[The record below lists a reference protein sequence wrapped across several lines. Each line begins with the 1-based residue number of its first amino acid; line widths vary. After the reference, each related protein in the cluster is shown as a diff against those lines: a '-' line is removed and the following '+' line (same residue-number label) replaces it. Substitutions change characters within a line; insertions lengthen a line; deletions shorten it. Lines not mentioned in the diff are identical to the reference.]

1 MKAIALLGRRD
12 EPTDGVA
19 DYCKF
24 LAPALLKH
32 NFELEVVRVPWAER
46 GWSEAMRWLSTESQ
60 KWTGEWV
67 LLQYNAL
74 AWSRRGF
81 PVRARCVLKLLQRR
95 GARCAVVFHDAQ
107 AFEGSRF
114 RDRLRGRIQNWT
126 MLELYKH
133 AERSAFTV
141 PLSSAE
147 WLPSERARAAFI
159 PIGANIPSLCIK
171 RSYRTNETPKVV
183 TVFSVT
189 GGDACARETED
200 IAHAVRSVNAK
211 LGPVRLEVFGR
222 GAENAQKLLE
232 EALSVPGIELR
243 VRGVISAEEITR
255 TLTAAHVLLFVR
267 GVINSHRGTAIA
279 GISCGLPVVAYGK
292 AGDDPAID
300 SAGCRLA
307 PWHNQNAL
315 AAELRHVLSDTRLWQ
330 GLHERSLRAQA
341 EYFSWDAV
349 AGRYARLL
357 STPETRQ

>member
-1 MKAIALLGRRD
+1 MKVIALLGRKD

-32 NFELEVVRVPWAER
+32 NIELEVARVPWAER
-46 GWSEAMRWLSTESQ
+46 GWSQAMRWLSSESR

-81 PVRARCVLKLLQRR
+81 PVRARRALKLLQRR
-95 GARCAVVFHDAQ
+95 GARCAVVFHDTH

-114 RDRLRGRIQNWT
+114 RDWVRAKIQNWT
-126 MLELYKH
+126 MLQLYQH

-141 PLSSAE
+141 ALSTVE
-147 WLPSERARAAFI
+147 WLPSKRSRAAFI
-159 PIGANIPSLCIK
+159 PIGANIPSLCTQ
-171 RSYRTNETPKVV
+171 RNYTTTETPKVV

-189 GGDACARETED
+189 GGNARARETED
-200 IAHAVRSVNAK
+200 IAHAIRSVNAQ

-232 EALSVPGIELR
+232 ETLSVPGIELR
-243 VRGVISAEEITR
+243 VRGVIPAEEITR
-255 TLTAAHVLLFVR
+255 TLAAAHVLLFVR

-300 SAGCRLA
+300 AAGFQLA
-307 PWHNQNAL
+307 PWHNPSAL
-315 AAELRHVLSDTRLWQ
+315 AAELLRVLADARLWQ

-349 AGRYARLL
+349 AGRYAQLL
-357 STPETRQ
+357 SIPENRQ